1 MSECIENADRFE
13 IDTHSL
19 NINNNIDLFNEL
31 FTQQNCHDS
40 LLILNQ
46 CINLP
51 FALFQQIWE
60 SRPIRICADG
70 AANKLYDYVKDNSN
84 SCEEIEKYI
93 PDYIVGDLDSIK
105 DDIIEFYLK
114 FNVVILKQNTQY
126 ATDFKKC
133 LMMIVYNAYHPG
145 VLKKLKYEDNYGID
159 PVDGLI
165 KLLETSGDL
174 RINVLAIGG
183 IGGRFDQ
190 TINSITELYNT
201 NGDKSEITL
210 RFLTET
216 DIIMLIP
223 SNGTMINYNKLFR
236 DKVIGNC
243 GLLPMGECIKL
254 IETRGLK
261 WDVCNWESSIQSG
274 IVSSNNRFSG
284 IDKCYIESNRD
295 FVMNIEYFP
304 NELVK
309 YMQL

>member
-1 MSECIENADRFE
+1 MSECIENEERFDVDSSSLS
-13 IDTHSL
+13 ID
-19 NINNNIDLFNEL
+19 NKIDLFTEL
-31 FTQQNCHDS
+31 FTRQNSHDS

-46 CINLP
+46 RITLP
-51 FALFQQIWE
+51 FALFQQLWQT
-60 SRPIRICADG
+60 RPVRICADG
-70 AANKLYDYVKDNSN
+70 AANKLYDYLMENAESN
-84 SCEEIEKYI
+84 IEDYI
-93 PDYIVGDLDSIK
+93 PDYIVGDLDSIN
-105 DDIIEFYLK
+105 DDIVKFYLK

-145 VLKKLKYEDNYGID
+145 VLKQKKYDDNYGVD

-165 KLLETSGDL
+165 KFDEKHSGKI
-174 RINVLAIGG
+174 INVLAIGA

-190 TINSITELYNT
+190 TINSITELYN
-201 NGDKSEITL
+201 NCGEKSEITL

-223 SNGTMINYNKLFR
+223 GNGTMICYDREFR

-243 GLLPMGECIKL
+243 GLLPMGEPITL
-254 IETRGLK
+254 VETRGLK
-261 WDVCNWESSIQSG
+261 WDVFNWNSSIQSG

-284 IDKCYIESNRD
+284 IDNCYIDSNRD

-304 NELVK
+304 EELVQYLK
-309 YMQL
+309 L